1 MSHQAG
7 RAALALVL
15 PKALKLLL
23 YDLAIRACPHCGL
36 TWPGIPNLIRS
47 TGMGETLLRETLGE
61 LAGEKWKLIVVHRY
75 PSGGRG
81 RATEY
86 IVLPQHTDLSTAP
99 CGECQS
105 RMKTPRAA
113 GGMTTAGQQ
122 NPSRGGG
129 YPQNPSQSDAKPL
142 GRVRHQQEVQQQQ
155 EGAQARQVDPSPAAP
170 GAATP
175 PMSDRNPAT
184 EAREAVEEMLRA
196 SQPTSSPDRP
206 SHAKPEAEN
215 R

>member
-1 MSHQAG
+1 M
-7 RAALALVL
+7 AALSLEL

-36 TWPGIPNLIRS
+36 TWPGIPNLMRS

-61 LAGEKWKLIVVHRY
+61 LARSDPSLIVVHRY

-86 IVLPQHTDLSTAP
+86 VVLPHHTDLSTAP
-99 CGECQS
+99 CGECKS

-113 GGMTTAGQQ
+113 GGMTTSGQQ

-129 YPQNPSQSDAKPL
+129 YPQNPTEKTSKPRA
-142 GRVRHQQEVQQQQ
+142 RVTHQQEVQQQQ
-155 EGAQARQVDPSPAAP
+155 EGASRQVDPSATPS
-170 GAATP
+170 GAAAP
-175 PMSDRNPAT
+175 PMSENPAT
-184 EAREAVEEMLRA
+184 VARQEVERMIRA
-196 SQPTSSPDRP
+196 SQPTSGPDRP
-206 SHAKPEAEN
+206 SHAKPGA
-215 R
+215 

>member
-1 MSHQAG
+1 M
-7 RAALALVL
+7 AALSLEL

-23 YDLAIRACPHCGL
+23 YDLAIRACPRCGL
-36 TWPGIPNLIRS
+36 TWPGIPNLMRS

-61 LAGEKWKLIVVHRY
+61 LSGPDRKLIVTHRY

-105 RMKTPRAA
+105 RMKTPRTA
-113 GGMTTAGQQ
+113 GGMTTSGQQ

-129 YPQNPSQSDAKPL
+129 YPRNPTVSDAKPHA
-142 GRVRHQQEVQQQQ
+142 RVTHQQEVQQQQ
-155 EGAQARQVDPSPAAP
+155 EGASRQVDPQASPS

-175 PMSDRNPAT
+175 PLSDRNPAT

-196 SQPTSSPDRP
+196 SDITPNPDRP
-206 SHAKPEAEN
+206 SHAKADRQN